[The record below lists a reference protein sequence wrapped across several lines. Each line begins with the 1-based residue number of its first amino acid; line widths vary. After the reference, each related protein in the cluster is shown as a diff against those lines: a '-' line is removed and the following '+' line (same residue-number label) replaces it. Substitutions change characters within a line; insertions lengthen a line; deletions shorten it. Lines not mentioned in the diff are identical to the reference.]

1 MGSRFLVEI
10 NAGILE
16 GLEEYYESVRE
27 EAQQLLLCIA
37 RRFLPQ
43 QLALGQEQLE
53 LVQVLRTTIGQ
64 GWPAQLSGQLKSAA
78 ELEAEMLGYL
88 FADAAGFLSKV
99 ITIYM
104 DEHFG
109 RESLMQF
116 FQLMNASCPFLIMN
130 DFRQAKQSRALRRV
144 AVLTELIGTV

>member
-1 MGSRFLVEI
+1 MGSQFLMDI
-10 NAGILE
+10 TTGILD

-43 QLALGQEQLE
+43 QLALGQEQLD

-64 GWPAQLSGQLKSAA
+64 GWPAQLSAQLKAAA
-78 ELEAEMLGYL
+78 ELEAEMLGYV
-88 FADAAGFLSKV
+88 FADATGFLSKA

-109 RESLMQF
+109 RDALMQF
-116 FQLMNASCPFLIMN
+116 FRLVNASCPFLIMD
-130 DFRQAKQSRALRRV
+130 DFRCAKQSGALRRV
-144 AVLTELIGTV
+144 EVLTELIKVV